1 MEEFMKK
8 FLIISVLIFSLFF
21 FVSCGGDNDK
31 GDTGA
36 DTGDTGS
43 DTGDTTSDTGD
54 TGAADTGDT
63 AADTGDTGSE
73 TADTAADTG
82 DTGTS
87 DDDITD
93 TDNTD
98 TTDTTDTDTDDT
110 DTGTTEP
117 GECPV
122 INIGAMKL
130 DASFDN
136 YAYYSG
142 SYQPGTGTATMDEI
156 DFEIYSA
163 TTTDVYDL
171 TEGYNAS
178 YSSCAQCII
187 VYEDIV
193 YDNEGYVDSV
203 GKYFYP
209 ASGTMTVNSF
219 SYDSGS
225 LNITLDNVKL
235 IQVTREYDS
244 ETDRFKSEPVPDGS
258 CLIIQNTTINI

>member
-1 MEEFMKK
+1 MKK

-21 FVSCGGDNDK
+21 FVSCGGDDDE

-98 TTDTTDTDTDDT
+98 TTDTTDTDTGDT
-110 DTGTTEP
+110 DSGEIYTGDCTL
-117 GECPV
+117 

-130 DASFDN
+130 DGSIDS

-163 TTTDVYDL
+163 TTTGVYDL

-193 YDNEGYVDSV
+193 YDDGYFDGA
-203 GKYFYP
+203 GKYYYP
-209 ASGTMTVNSF
+209 ESGTMTVNSF

-225 LNITLDNVKL
+225 LNVTLENVKL

-244 ETDRFKSEPVPDGS
+244 ENDRFKSEPVEGGS